1 MKTLYRVPKNTLNMQ
16 TGEVLKS
23 LFDEKKI
30 AVLQYFIYNPG
41 ESTLSEVV
49 EATGISLATMHRI
62 LKELAQKN
70 LLDTTKIKHMTL
82 YTLGQSQAAQALA
95 NLFYE
100 HPTPIME
107 FVNNTRSIDGIQRI
121 LMHGESTNR
130 RANIVL
136 IGTDIDKEKV
146 NEEVANRLEQ
156 DHFTISHL
164 ILDPEQFT
172 MLENMGQFSDKQTV
186 LYKNT
191 MEK

>member
-1 MKTLYRVPKNTLNMQ
+1 MQ

-30 AVLQYFIYNPG
+30 AVLQYFIYHSG
-41 ESTLSEVV
+41 DSTLSEVV
-49 EATGISLATMHRI
+49 DATGISLATMHRI
-62 LKELAQKN
+62 LKELAQKQ

-107 FVNNTRSIDGIQRI
+107 FVNKTRPMQGIQQI
-121 LMHGESTNR
+121 IMHGEASNR
-130 RANIVL
+130 RANIVV
-136 IGTDIDKEKV
+136 IGEGIDKESV
-146 NEEVANRLEQ
+146 NAEVANRLEQ
-156 DHFTISHL
+156 DRFTISHL
-164 ILDPEQFT
+164 ILDPEQFS
-172 MLENMGQFSDKQTV
+172 MLENMGQFSDKKTV
-186 LYKNT
+186 LYKKP